1 MTRLPVAA
9 TMYLMVL
16 NKHVN
21 ELETYKYLFQVL
33 EKRPKEHFV
42 SAIFFILIIVSLA
55 YKNPN
60 EILFTGGLSDLKQA
74 AEGDNFRQPRRAM
87 VCITLLLFV
96 NIFSGICFGFFFLH

>member
-16 NKHVN
+16 NKHLN

-33 EKRPKEHFV
+33 EKRPKDHL
-42 SAIFFILIIVSLA
+42 FILIIVSLA

-60 EILFTGGLSDLKQA
+60 EILFTGGLSWLEA
-74 AEGDNFRQPRRAM
+74 FCRGR
-87 VCITLLLFV
+87 
-96 NIFSGICFGFFFLH
+96 

>member
-16 NKHVN
+16 NKHVS

-42 SAIFFILIIVSLA
+42 SAIF
-55 YKNPN
+55 
-60 EILFTGGLSDLKQA
+60 LFL
-74 AEGDNFRQPRRAM
+74 E
-87 VCITLLLFV
+87 
-96 NIFSGICFGFFFLH
+96 